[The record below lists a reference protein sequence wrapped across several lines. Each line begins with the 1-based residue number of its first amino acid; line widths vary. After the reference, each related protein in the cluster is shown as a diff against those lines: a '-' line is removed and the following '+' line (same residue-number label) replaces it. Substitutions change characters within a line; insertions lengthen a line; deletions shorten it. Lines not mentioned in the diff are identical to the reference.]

1 MDKVTSILLANNILF
16 SITEKDSDEDP
27 NILDIT
33 FNESYTFDSESTQN
47 VLQSGSNTA
56 DNIINKP
63 HTIKVS
69 GAVSDT
75 PIEWGIVSTLSRSK
89 DFYKNL
95 RSIQDNK
102 ILVTVTTGLDV
113 FHSMQ
118 LQTIVI
124 NRDKDKSNGLFVD
137 LTFKE
142 FRIVTIS
149 ETDIDQSEVQEQHQS
164 ATATTQDKGTVQTTV
179 VQEQG
184 VISKFWSWIS

>member
-1 MDKVTSILLANNILF
+1 MDKVTSILLANTILF
-16 SITEKDSDEDP
+16 SITQKDSDEDP

-33 FNESYTFDSESTQN
+33 FNENYTFDSESTSN
-47 VLQSGSNTA
+47 VLQSNSVVA
-56 DNIINKP
+56 DNIINQPKVV
-63 HTIKVS
+63 KVS

-95 RSIQDNK
+95 MSIRDNK

-113 FHSMQ
+113 FESMQ
-118 LQTIVI
+118 LKTISI
-124 NRDKDKSNGLFVD
+124 TRDKDKSKALFVD

-142 FRIVTIS
+142 FKIVTIS
-149 ETDIDQSEVQEQHQS
+149 ETNINQSEVQEQHQS
-164 ATATTQDKGTVQTTV
+164 ATSATQDKGTVQTTA

-184 VISKFWSWIS
+184 AISKFWGWIS